1 MEGTATPIVS
11 IRNLRFSYDNK
22 QIFSDLSLDIQHGK
36 TIGLL
41 GMNGTGKSTLL
52 YLMCGLLRAKK
63 GKLFYKDLKISE
75 NNAKM
80 LEDVFLVPEEFTLPK
95 ISIEKY
101 ARLNAP
107 FYPRFSSELM
117 HSSLSLFGID
127 EHSRFDKLS
136 MGQKKKAF
144 IAFAIATNTSLLL
157 MDEPTNGLDI
167 PSKTMF
173 RNVIS
178 QSANEQRT
186 IIISTHQV
194 HDIESLLNHVIIID
208 NMELLLNED
217 ISRISEKLKFSAVQ
231 GSFPPNDALYSQ
243 PFGGGVSVVSQNIN
257 GESSSVDVEVLFNAV
272 LSNRDAI
279 KQIFNN

>member
-1 MEGTATPIVS
+1 MGNTATPIVS
-11 IRNLRFSYDNK
+11 IQNLRFSYDNK
-22 QIFSDLSLDIQHGK
+22 QIFNNLSLDIQNGK

-52 YLMCGLLRAKK
+52 YLICGLLRAKK
-63 GKLFYKDLKISE
+63 GKLFYKDLKISD
-75 NNAKM
+75 NSVNM
-80 LEDVFLVPEEFTLPK
+80 LEDIFLVPEEFTLPK

-101 ARLNAP
+101 AKLNAP
-107 FYPRFSSELM
+107 FYPRFSAELL
-117 HSSLSLFGID
+117 HSSLSLFGLNEQARLD
-127 EHSRFDKLS
+127 RLS

-167 PSKTMF
+167 PSKAMF
-173 RNVIS
+173 RNVVS
-178 QSANEQRT
+178 QVADSQRT

-194 HDIESLLNHVIIID
+194 HDIESLLDHVIIID
-208 NMELLLNED
+208 NSELLLNED

-231 GSFPPNDALYSQ
+231 GSFPPSDALYSQ
-243 PFGGGVSVVSQNIN
+243 PFNGGASVISRNSDGQP
-257 GESSSVDVEVLFNAV
+257 SSVDVEVLFNAV

-279 KQIFNN
+279 KHIFNE